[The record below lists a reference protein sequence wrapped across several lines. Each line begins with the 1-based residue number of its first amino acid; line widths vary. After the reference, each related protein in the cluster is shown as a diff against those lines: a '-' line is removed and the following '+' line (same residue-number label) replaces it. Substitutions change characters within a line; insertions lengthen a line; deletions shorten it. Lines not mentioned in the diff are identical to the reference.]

1 MTNVTIKIEN
11 AEDFAFTS
19 ENMDAATAI
28 IAKYP
33 TGWQASAVMPLL
45 DIAQRQNGGHL
56 TQVAMDYIADLL
68 DMPTIRVYEVAT
80 FYTMYNHKP
89 IGKHHVQVC
98 TNLPCWLRGSDS
110 IVGTCQKFLDIGNH
124 ETTED
129 GMFTL
134 TEVECLG
141 ACVNAPMMQIG
152 DDYYEDLDAEATI
165 AVLSEL
171 KAGKTPKTGS
181 QIRRVSC
188 EPVTGLTSLE
198 EQTDLRNAKV
208 GGD

>member
-1 MTNVTIKIEN
+1 
-11 AEDFAFTS
+11 
-19 ENMDAATAI
+19 MDAATAI
-28 IAKYP
+28 IARYP
-33 TGWQASAVMPLL
+33 AGWQASAVMPLL

-56 TQVAMDYIADLL
+56 TPVAMDYVAEIL

-110 IVGTCQKFLDIGNH
+110 IVGTCRKFLDIGNH

-152 DDYYEDLDAEATI
+152 DDYYEDLDAEATLEI
-165 AVLSEL
+165 LSKL
-171 KAGKTPKTGS
+171 KAGSTPKTGS
-181 QIRRVSC
+181 QIQRVSC

-198 EQTDLRNAKV
+198 EQTDLRKAKV
-208 GGD
+208 GGN